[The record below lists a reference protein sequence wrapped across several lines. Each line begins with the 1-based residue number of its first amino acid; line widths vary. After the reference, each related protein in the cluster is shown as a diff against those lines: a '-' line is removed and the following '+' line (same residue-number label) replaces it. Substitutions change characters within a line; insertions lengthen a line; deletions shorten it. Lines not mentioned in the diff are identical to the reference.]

1 VSPSTCQPACTSKA
15 ALKELSTPPER
26 PTATR
31 CSPGQ
36 ARRRSIASAVAG
48 VAGVAGVAAVG
59 REELV
64 KPDDLK
70 AETEQ
75 N

>member
-36 ARRRSIASAVAG
+36 ARRRSIASAVAW
-48 VAGVAGVAAVG
+48 VG
-59 REELV
+59 EEELV
-64 KPDDLK
+64 KPDDLN